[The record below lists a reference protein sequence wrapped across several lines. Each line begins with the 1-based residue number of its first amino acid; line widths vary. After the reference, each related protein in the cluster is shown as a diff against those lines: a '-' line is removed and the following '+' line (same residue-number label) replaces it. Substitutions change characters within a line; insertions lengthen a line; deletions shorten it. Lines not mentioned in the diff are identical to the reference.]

1 MEKEFCKAAL
11 KGGIMSR
18 EVEIV
23 IENPHGLHA
32 RPAAQFV
39 QTAGR
44 YSSHVELEK
53 NGETID
59 GKSIMGILSLGL
71 ECKSKI
77 ILRVEGSDENE
88 AVEALEK
95 ILLSHE

>member
-1 MEKEFCKAAL
+1 
-11 KGGIMSR
+11 MSL
-18 EVEIV
+18 EIEIT

-39 QTAGR
+39 QAAGR
-44 YSSHVELEK
+44 FSSHVELEK
-53 NGETID
+53 EGDCID

-77 ILRVEGSDENE
+77 ILRVEGIDENE
-88 AVEALEK
+88 AAEALEK

>member
-1 MEKEFCKAAL
+1 
-11 KGGIMSR
+11 MSI
-18 EVEIV
+18 EVEII

-44 YSSHVELEK
+44 YNSHVELEK
-53 NGETID
+53 DGQLID

-71 ECKSKI
+71 ECKSQI
-77 ILRVEGSDENE
+77 VLRVDGSDEEE
-88 AVEALEK
+88 AAKALEE
-95 ILLSHE
+95 ILLTHE